1 MPFCTS
7 CGTNVEAST
16 AFCTK
21 CGAAMAGAAA
31 ASATAAAASAASGAP
46 PKKGTSVLKIILM
59 IVGVF
64 FLLGVTVVGV
74 VIYGAYRVAESVEQA
89 TKEGRI
95 ETPMG
100 TVETSKDPAD
110 AAKDIGVE
118 LYPGATPTKDGSS
131 SVTFGGVSA
140 TTVVLETSDSP
151 QKVFEFYKA
160 EFPHASMTSSEGDTH
175 TIMSGDKNDWV
186 TVVIAAEG
194 GKTRITI
201 ARTSK

>member
-1 MPFCTS
+1 MT
-7 CGTNVEAST
+7 G
-16 AFCTK
+16 
-21 CGAAMAGAAA
+21 
-31 ASATAAAASAASGAP
+31 ATAAAAADAAAPAP
-46 PKKGTSVLKIILM
+46 PPQKKGTSVLKIILM

-74 VIYGAYRVAESVEQA
+74 VIYGAYRVAESVEQGV
-89 TKEGRI
+89 KEGRI

-100 TVETSKDPAD
+100 TVETNKDPAD
-110 AAKDIGVE
+110 AAKEIGVE
-118 LYPGATPTKDGSS
+118 IYPGATPAKEGSS
-131 SVTFGGVSA
+131 SVNFGGVSA

-160 EFPHASMTSSEGDTH
+160 EFPNASMTTSEGDQH
-175 TIMSGDKNDWV
+175 TIMSTEKDEFV
-186 TVVIAAEG
+186 TVVIAPEG

>member
-1 MPFCTS
+1 
-7 CGTNVEAST
+7 
-16 AFCTK
+16 
-21 CGAAMAGAAA
+21 MAGA
-31 ASATAAAASAASGAP
+31 TAAPGAPP
-46 PKKGTSVLKIILM
+46 PKKGTSAVKIILM

-64 FLLGVTVVGV
+64 CLLGATVVGV
-74 VIYGAYRVAESVEQA
+74 VIYGAYRVAESVEQGS
-89 TKEGRI
+89 KEGRV
-95 ETPMG
+95 ETPFG

-118 LYPGATPTKDGSS
+118 LYPGATPAKEGSS
-131 SVTFGGVSA
+131 SVNFGGVSA
-140 TTVVLETSDSP
+140 TTVVLEATDSP

-160 EFPHASMTSSEGDTH
+160 EFPNASMTTSEGDTH
-175 TIMSGDKNDWV
+175 TIMSGGKDDWV